1 MKKPSFSVLIS
12 VYGKDEPEFLSEA
25 LESIFEKQTAK
36 PDEIITVFDGPLSPE
51 LHRVLDDF
59 RKGKEDFVRFVP
71 LENNVGLGEALRIG
85 TDFCSGDYIF
95 RMDSDDISVPERFEK
110 QMLYAAKHPETDVFG
125 TDIAEFESNISGEK
139 RIRSCPENHSEILK
153 MSRFRCPM
161 NHMSVCIKK
170 SALIKSGGYKPLF
183 YLEDYYLWIRM
194 LAAGCRFGN
203 INETLVF
210 ARTGNGFYSR
220 RSSKKAFESRKFLL
234 KFMVKK
240 GMISPF
246 EAAASL
252 VFAKIFI
259 SAPEK
264 AKALFYKYFLRS

>member
-1 MKKPSFSVLIS
+1 
-12 VYGKDEPEFLSEA
+12 
-25 LESIFEKQTAK
+25 
-36 PDEIITVFDGPLSPE
+36 
-51 LHRVLDDF
+51 
-59 RKGKEDFVRFVP
+59 
-71 LENNVGLGEALRIG
+71 
-85 TDFCSGDYIF
+85 
-95 RMDSDDISVPERFEK
+95 
-110 QMLYAAKHPETDVFG
+110 
-125 TDIAEFESNISGEK
+125 
-139 RIRSCPENHSEILK
+139 
-153 MSRFRCPM
+153 
-161 NHMSVCIKK
+161 
-170 SALIKSGGYKPLF
+170 
-183 YLEDYYLWIRM
+183 M